1 MKTIQITNG
10 ETRIGYEFADLNP
23 TVQQDVLYT
32 HSLFME
38 YVEEE
43 DGYEPT
49 DDEVIEFIE
58 INKYLFDENGM
69 SLPITYH
76 YDKNELLE
84 TTFTYGQEHHLCLI
98 TNK

>member
-1 MKTIQITNG
+1 MKTIQINNG

-23 TVQQDVLYT
+23 LVQTDVLYT
-32 HSLFME
+32 HSLYME

-49 DDEVIEFIE
+49 DDEVVEFIE

-76 YDKNELLE
+76 YENNECVK